1 MSKEKENKYNT
12 SANPPSGGEGAK
24 DSTSKAPPL
33 ANGGK
38 GSSATVTGKAF
49 DWQLLKRIM
58 HYVKPYTSVFVI
70 AAFLTIFLAV
80 IALFQPILIQRT
92 LDKYILANDYHGLVF
107 MVELMI
113 GQLVVQTIA
122 QYYQTYLTNSLGQS
136 VIRDLRKDVFNHITS
151 LRLKYF
157 DRTPIGMLITRTVSD
172 LETIADIFSEG
183 LISIMGDMLL
193 VFAVIGYMLWQ
204 DWKLALITLIPMP
217 FLFASTYV
225 FKEAIKSSFQ
235 EVRTQV
241 AQLNTFLAEHIS
253 GISVIQYFSREEQE
267 MRKFK
272 AVNLKYRDANIR
284 SNWYYSIFFPVV
296 EILFAVCMALL
307 VWYGCKRI
315 LNDQQI
321 HAISASE
328 GGITPGLITS
338 FIVLLNMLFR
348 PIRQLADKF
357 NTLQMGMVGADRIF
371 KVLDTDEVATDDGKL
386 APSVLE
392 GDIEFKDVWFA
403 YNDENWVLKNI
414 NFHIKPGETLAL
426 VGATGA
432 GKSSTIN
439 ILNRFYDI
447 GKGSVTVDGY
457 DIREY
462 KVDYLRSKIA
472 TVIQDVFLFTD
483 TIGNNISLNNTQ
495 ITREEIIKAAKDVGA
510 HEFIERLPG
519 GYDYNVMERGATLSA
534 GQAQLISFIR
544 ALVYNPAILVLD
556 EATSSVDTETELL
569 IQTAINKLM
578 QGRTAIVIA
587 HRLSTIQNADKIIVL
602 DHGEIMESGTHQELL
617 RIENGYYRKLYDLQF
632 NSAGIAKP
640 I

>member
-1 MSKEKENKYNT
+1 M
-12 SANPPSGGEGAK
+12 AQ
-24 DSTSKAPPL
+24 
-33 ANGGK
+33 
-38 GSSATVTGKAF
+38 VTGKAL
-49 DWQLLKRIM
+49 DWKLLMRVM
-58 HYVKPYTSVFVI
+58 HYVKPYRGTFII
-70 AAFLTIFLAV
+70 AAFLTIFLAGS
-80 IALFQPILIQRT
+80 ALIQPYLMQVT
-92 LDKYILANDYHGLVF
+92 LDKYILGNDYNGLLL
-107 MVELMI
+107 MVGLMI
-113 GQLVVQTIA
+113 AQLAIQTVA
-122 QYYQTYLTNSLGQS
+122 QYYQTYQTNALGQS
-136 VIRDLRKDVFNHITS
+136 VIRDLRIDIFNHIMS

-183 LISIMGDMLL
+183 LISIVGDLLL
-193 VFAVIGYMLWQ
+193 VLAIIIYMMIQ
-204 DWKLALITLIPMP
+204 DWKLAFMTLIPMP
-217 FLFASTYV
+217 FLLLSTYV

-253 GISVIQYFSREEQE
+253 GISIIQLFSREDQE

-272 AVNLKYRDANIR
+272 SVNVKYRDANIR

-296 EILFAVCMALL
+296 EILFAICMALL

-315 LNDQQI
+315 LTDEQLVSLGTTN
-321 HAISASE
+321 HPVS
-328 GGITPGLITS
+328 PGMILS
-338 FIVLLNMLFR
+338 FIILLNLLFR

-371 KVLDTDEVATDDGKL
+371 KVLDTDEVAINTGTLK
-386 APSVLE
+386 PSKIE
-392 GDIEFKDVWFA
+392 GDIAFDHVWFA
-403 YNDENWVLKNI
+403 YNDENWVLKDI
-414 NFHIKPGETLAL
+414 SFHIKPGETLAL

-439 ILNRFYDI
+439 ILNRFYEI
-447 GKGSVTVDGY
+447 GKGTVKVDGT

-462 KVDYLRSKIA
+462 DVDYLRSQIA

-483 TIGNNISLNNTQ
+483 TIANNVSLNNPS
-495 ITREEIIKAAKDVGA
+495 ITREEIIAAAKDVGA

-519 GYDYNVMERGATLSA
+519 GYDYNVMERGSTLSS

-556 EATSSVDTETELL
+556 EATSSVDTETEIL
-569 IQTAINKLM
+569 IQNAINKLM

-602 DHGEIMESGTHQELL
+602 DHGEIKETGTHQELL
-617 RIENGYYRKLYDLQF
+617 KIEHGYYRKLYDLQF
-632 NSAGIAKP
+632 NSAGIVK
-640 I
+640 

>member
-1 MSKEKENKYNT
+1 MSE
-12 SANPPSGGEGAK
+12 
-24 DSTSKAPPL
+24 
-33 ANGGK
+33 
-38 GSSATVTGKAF
+38 VTGKAL
-49 DWQLLKRIM
+49 DWKLLKRVM
-58 HYVKPYTSVFVI
+58 RYVKPYNTTFVV
-70 AAFLTIFLAV
+70 AGLLTVFLAV
-80 IALFQPILIQRT
+80 SALLQPILIQRT
-92 LDKYILANDYHGLVF
+92 LDVNILNDDYDGLVF
-107 MVELMI
+107 MVALMI
-113 GQLVVQTIA
+113 AQLLIQTVA

-136 VIRDLRKDVFNHITS
+136 VIRDLRIDIFNHITS

-193 VFAVIGYMLWQ
+193 VFAVIGFMLYQ

-253 GISVIQYFSREEQE
+253 GISIIQLFAREDQE

-296 EILFAVCMALL
+296 EILFAICIGLL
-307 VWYGCKRI
+307 VWYGCKRM
-315 LNDQQI
+315 LSDNQL
-321 HAISASE
+321 AALSASKK
-328 GGITPGLITS
+328 GITPGVITG

-371 KVLDTDEVATDDGKL
+371 KVLDTDEVAIDNGTLKTGRLK
-386 APSVLE
+386 
-392 GDIEFKDVWFA
+392 GDIAFDKVWFA

-414 NFHIKPGETLAL
+414 SFHVKPGETLAL

-439 ILNRFYDI
+439 ILNRFYEI
-447 GKGSVTVDGY
+447 GQGSVKVDGH

-462 KVDYLRSKIA
+462 EVEFLRSQIA

-483 TIGNNISLNNTQ
+483 TIANNISLNNQ
-495 ITREEIIKAAKDVGA
+495 SITRGQIIAAAKDVGA

-534 GQAQLISFIR
+534 GQSQLISFIR

-556 EATSSVDTETELL
+556 EATSSVDTETEIL
-569 IQTAINKLM
+569 IQNAINKLM

-587 HRLSTIQNADKIIVL
+587 HRLSTIQNADRIIVL
-602 DHGEIMESGTHQELL
+602 DHGEIMETGTHQELL
-617 RIENGYYRKLYDLQF
+617 KIENGHYRKLYDLQF
-632 NSAGIAKP
+632 NSAGIAR
-640 I
+640 

>member
-1 MSKEKENKYNT
+1 VSNDKNT
-12 SANPPSGGEGAK
+12 NPKK
-24 DSTSKAPPL
+24 DTSKAPPS
-33 ANGGK
+33 GG
-38 GSSATVTGKAF
+38 GRGVTGKAF
-49 DWQLLKRIM
+49 DWQLLKRVM
-58 HYVKPYTSVFVI
+58 HYVKPYNTTFIV
-70 AAFLTIFLAV
+70 AAFLTVFLAV
-80 IALFQPILIQRT
+80 SALVLPVLIQKT
-92 LDKYILANDYHGLVF
+92 LDNHIMVNDYDGLVF

-113 GQLVVQTIA
+113 SLLIIQTAA
-122 QYYQTYLTNSLGQS
+122 QYYQTYLTNTLGQS
-136 VIRDLRKDVFNHITS
+136 VIRDLRIDVFNHITS

-183 LISIMGDMLL
+183 LISIMGDLLL
-193 VFAVIGYMLWQ
+193 VFAVIIYMLVQ

-217 FLFASTYV
+217 FLFGSTYV

-253 GISVIQYFSREEQE
+253 GISIIQNFAREDQE

-296 EILFAVCMALL
+296 EVLFAVCMGLL

-315 LNDQQI
+315 LSDQQLVS
-321 HAISASE
+321 ISATDK
-328 GGITPGLITS
+328 GVTPGMIVE
-338 FIVLLNMLFR
+338 FIVLLNILFR

-371 KVLDTDEVATDDGKL
+371 KVLDTDEVAVNTGTLRPKWL
-386 APSVLE
+386 TGE
-392 GDIEFKDVWFA
+392 IEFKNVWFA
-403 YNDENWVLKNI
+403 YNDENWVLKDI
-414 NFHIKPGETLAL
+414 SFHVKPGETLAL

-439 ILNRFYDI
+439 ILNRFYEI
-447 GKGSVTVDGY
+447 GKGEVKVDGH
-457 DIREY
+457 DIRDY
-462 KVDYLRSKIA
+462 DVNYLRSQIA

-483 TIGNNISLNNTQ
+483 TIANNISLNNEQ
-495 ITREEIIKAAKDVGA
+495 ITRNQIIAAAQDVGA

-544 ALVYNPAILVLD
+544 ALVYDPAILVLD
-556 EATSSVDTETELL
+556 EATSSVDTETEIL
-569 IQTAINKLM
+569 IQNAINKLM

-602 DHGEIMESGTHQELL
+602 DHGEIKEIGTHQELL
-617 RIENGYYRKLYDLQF
+617 RIDEGYYRKLYDLQF
-632 NSAGIAKP
+632 NSAGISR
-640 I
+640 

>member
-1 MSKEKENKYNT
+1 MSNDKNT
-12 SANPPSGGEGAK
+12 NSKVPPSGG
-24 DSTSKAPPL
+24 
-33 ANGGK
+33 GG
-38 GSSATVTGKAF
+38 GVTGKAL
-49 DWQLLKRIM
+49 DWKLLGRVM
-58 HYVKPYTSVFVI
+58 HYVKPYRATFII
-70 AAFLTIFLAV
+70 AAFLTIFLAAN
-80 IALFQPILIQRT
+80 ALVQPILIQKT
-92 LDKYILANDYHGLVF
+92 LDNHILTDDYNGLVF
-107 MVELMI
+107 MVGLMI
-113 GQLVVQTIA
+113 AQLVIQTVA

-136 VIRDLRKDVFNHITS
+136 VIRDLRIDVFNHITS

-183 LISIMGDMLL
+183 LISIMGDLLL
-193 VFAVIGYMLWQ
+193 VVAVIGVMLYQ
-204 DWKLALITLIPMP
+204 DWKLALITMIPMP
-217 FLFASTYV
+217 FLMLSTYV

-241 AQLNTFLAEHIS
+241 AHLNTFLAEHIS
-253 GISVIQYFSREEQE
+253 GMSVIQLFAREDQE

-272 AVNLKYRDANIR
+272 AVNTKYRDANIR

-296 EILFAVCMALL
+296 EILFAVCIGLL

-315 LNDQQI
+315 LSDK
-321 HAISASE
+321 ALLSISANQH
-328 GGITPGLITS
+328 GITPGVITG

-371 KVLDTDEVATDDGKL
+371 KVLDTDEVAVNTGKL
-386 APSVLE
+386 APETLK

-403 YNDENWVLKNI
+403 YNEENWVLKDI
-414 NFHIKPGETLAL
+414 NFHLQPGKTLAL

-439 ILNRFYDI
+439 ILNRFYEI
-447 GKGSVTVDGY
+447 GKGTVTIDGH

-462 KVDYLRSKIA
+462 DVDYLRSHIA

-483 TIGNNISLNNTQ
+483 TIANNISLNNTE
-495 ITREEIIKAAKDVGA
+495 ITREQIIAAAKDVGA

-519 GYDYNVMERGATLSA
+519 GYDYNVMERGSTLSA
-534 GQAQLISFIR
+534 GQSQLISFIR
-544 ALVYNPAILVLD
+544 ALVYNPTILVLD
-556 EATSSVDTETELL
+556 EATSSVDTETEIL
-569 IQTAINKLM
+569 IQNAIGKLM

-602 DHGEIMESGTHQELL
+602 DHGEIKEMGTHQELL
-617 RIENGYYRKLYDLQF
+617 RIEDGYYRKLYDLQF
-632 NSAGIAKP
+632 NSAGIVK
-640 I
+640 

>member
-1 MSKEKENKYNT
+1 VSDNNKDTQSK
-12 SANPPSGGEGAK
+12 K
-24 DSTSKAPPL
+24 DTSKAPSS
-33 ANGGK
+33 GG
-38 GSSATVTGKAF
+38 GGGVTGKAL
-49 DWQLLKRIM
+49 DWSLLKRVM
-58 HYVKPYTSVFVI
+58 HYVKPYNGTFILSG
-70 AAFLTIFLAV
+70 FLTVFLAV
-80 IALFQPILIQRT
+80 SALLQPIMIQKT
-92 LDKYILANDYHGLVF
+92 LDDHIMLNDYNGLLF
-107 MVELMI
+107 MVELMM
-113 GQLVVQTIA
+113 GLLVIQTIA
-122 QYYQTYLTNSLGQS
+122 QYYQTFLTNMLGQS
-136 VIRDLRKDVFNHITS
+136 VIRDLRIDVFNHITS

-183 LISIMGDMLL
+183 LISIIGDLLL
-193 VFAVIGYMLWQ
+193 VVAIITYMLVQ

-253 GISVIQYFSREEQE
+253 GISVIQNFAREEQE

-296 EILFAVCMALL
+296 EILFAVCMGLL

-315 LNDQQI
+315 LSDQQLA
-321 HAISASE
+321 AISTR
-328 GGITPGLITS
+328 GYITPGVIVE
-338 FIVLLNMLFR
+338 FIVLLNLLFR

-371 KVLDTDEVATDDGKL
+371 KVLDTDEVAPNPGTLKPTRLQG
-386 APSVLE
+386 E
-392 GDIEFKDVWFA
+392 IEFKDVWFA
-403 YNDENWVLKNI
+403 YNDENWVLKDI

-439 ILNRFYDI
+439 ILNRFYEI
-447 GKGSVTVDGY
+447 GKGEVKVDGHNIMEY
-457 DIREY
+457 D
-462 KVDYLRSKIA
+462 VDHLRSQIA

-483 TIGNNISLNNTQ
+483 TIANNISLNNEL
-495 ITREEIIKAAKDVGA
+495 ITREQIIAAAKDVGA

-556 EATSSVDTETELL
+556 EATSSVDTETEIL
-569 IQTAINKLM
+569 IQNAINKLM

-587 HRLSTIQNADKIIVL
+587 HRLSTIQSADKIIVL
-602 DHGEIMESGTHQELL
+602 DHGEIKEIGTHQELL
-617 RIENGYYRKLYDLQF
+617 RIDDGYYRKLYDLQF
-632 NSAGIAKP
+632 NSTGIAR
-640 I
+640 

>member
-1 MSKEKENKYNT
+1 MAKESNDSKSTNQ
-12 SANPPSGGEGAK
+12 PSGGKVA
-24 DSTSKAPPL
+24 APV
-33 ANGGK
+33 
-38 GSSATVTGKAF
+38 VTGKAF
-49 DWQLLKRIM
+49 DWHLLKRIM
-58 HYVKPYTSVFVI
+58 HYVKPYTSVFVL
-70 AAFLTIFLAV
+70 AAFLTIFLSV
-80 IALFQPILIQRT
+80 VALIQPILIQLT

-113 GQLVVQTIA
+113 AQLIVQTIA

-136 VIRDLRKDVFNHITS
+136 VIRDLRIDVFNHITS

-193 VFAVIGYMLWQ
+193 VVAVIGYMLWQ

-253 GISVIQYFSREEQE
+253 GISIIQYFAREEQE
-267 MRKFK
+267 MRKFR
-272 AVNLKYRDANIR
+272 AVNQKYRDANIR

-296 EILFAVCMALL
+296 EILFAICMALL

-315 LNDQQI
+315 LNDQQM
-321 HAISASE
+321 HAISASPT
-328 GGITPGLITS
+328 GITPGVITG

-386 APSVLE
+386 APPALQ

-447 GKGSVTVDGY
+447 GKGSVKVDGQ
-457 DIREY
+457 DIRDY

-495 ITREEIIKAAKDVGA
+495 ITREEIIAAAKDVGA

-640 I
+640 II

>member
-1 MSKEKENKYNT
+1 MSQ
-12 SANPPSGGEGAK
+12 
-24 DSTSKAPPL
+24 
-33 ANGGK
+33 
-38 GSSATVTGKAF
+38 VTGKAL
-49 DWQLLKRIM
+49 DWNLLGRVM
-58 HYVKPYTSVFVI
+58 HYVKPYRRTFII
-70 AAFLTIFLAV
+70 AAFLTIFLAGGA
-80 IALFQPILIQRT
+80 IIQPILMQLT
-92 LDKYILANDYHGLVF
+92 LDKYILGNNYNGLVL
-107 MVELMI
+107 MVGLMI
-113 GQLVVQTIA
+113 AQLAVQTIV
-122 QYYQTYLTNSLGQS
+122 QYYQTYSTNSLGQS
-136 VIRDLRKDVFNHITS
+136 VIRDLRKDVFNHIMS

-183 LISIMGDMLL
+183 LISIVGDLLL
-193 VFAVIGYMLWQ
+193 VLAIIILMMVS

-217 FLFASTYV
+217 FLMLSTYV

-241 AQLNTFLAEHIS
+241 AHLNTFLAEHIS
-253 GISVIQYFSREEQE
+253 GISIIQYFSREDQE

-272 AVNLKYRDANIR
+272 SVNMKYRDANIR

-315 LNDQQI
+315 LTDGQLSSLGT
-321 HAISASE
+321 HDHP
-328 GGITPGLITS
+328 ITPGMILQ
-338 FIVLLNMLFR
+338 FIVLLNLLFR

-371 KVLDTDEVATDDGKL
+371 KVLDTDEVAVNTGTLKPASLRGEIDFDK
-386 APSVLE
+386 
-392 GDIEFKDVWFA
+392 VWFA
-403 YNDENWVLKNI
+403 YNEENWVLKNI
-414 NFHIKPGETLAL
+414 SFHVHPGETLAL

-439 ILNRFYDI
+439 ILNRFYEI
-447 GKGSVTVDGY
+447 GQGTAKVDGI

-462 KVDYLRSKIA
+462 DVAYLRSQIA

-483 TIGNNISLNNTQ
+483 TIANNISLNNPA
-495 ITREEIIKAAKDVGA
+495 ITREQIISAAKDVGA

-519 GYDYNVMERGATLSA
+519 GYDYNVMERGSTLSS

-544 ALVYNPAILVLD
+544 ALVYDPAILVLD

-569 IQTAINKLM
+569 IQNAISKLM

-602 DHGEIMESGTHQELL
+602 DHGEIKEMGTHQELL
-617 RIENGYYRKLYDLQF
+617 KIEHGYYRKLYDLQF
-632 NSAGIAKP
+632 NSAGIVKS
-640 I
+640 

>member
-1 MSKEKENKYNT
+1 MSE
-12 SANPPSGGEGAK
+12 
-24 DSTSKAPPL
+24 
-33 ANGGK
+33 
-38 GSSATVTGKAF
+38 VTGKAL
-49 DWQLLKRIM
+49 DWKLLRRIM
-58 HYVKPYTSVFVI
+58 HYVKPYNGRFIV

-80 IALFQPILIQRT
+80 NALVQPILIQKT
-92 LDKYILANDYHGLVF
+92 LDDYILKDNYAGLVF

-113 GQLVVQTIA
+113 GQLLIQTVA

-136 VIRDLRKDVFNHITS
+136 VIRDLRIDIFNHITS
-151 LRLKYF
+151 LRLQYF

-183 LISIMGDMLL
+183 LISIMGDLLL
-193 VFAVIGYMLWQ
+193 VIAVIGYMLFI

-217 FLFASTYV
+217 FLLLSTYV

-253 GISVIQYFSREEQE
+253 GISIIQFFAREDQE

-272 AVNLKYRDANIR
+272 TVNKKYRDANIR

-296 EILFAVCMALL
+296 EILFAVCIGLL

-315 LNDQQI
+315 LSDKELLS
-321 HAISASE
+321 ISANPH
-328 GGITPGLITS
+328 GITPGVITG

-371 KVLDTDEVATDDGKL
+371 RVLDTDEVAVNTGQLKPASL
-386 APSVLE
+386 KGE
-392 GDIEFKDVWFA
+392 IEFSHVWFA
-403 YNDENWVLKNI
+403 YNEENWVLKDI
-414 NFHIKPGETLAL
+414 SFHLQPGKTLAL

-439 ILNRFYDI
+439 ILNRFYEI
-447 GKGSVTVDGY
+447 GKGSVTVDGH
-457 DIREY
+457 DIRDY
-462 KVDYLRSKIA
+462 DVAYLRSHIA

-483 TIGNNISLNNTQ
+483 TIANNISLNNTTINREQ
-495 ITREEIIKAAKDVGA
+495 IVAAAKDVGA

-534 GQAQLISFIR
+534 GQSQLISFIR
-544 ALVYNPAILVLD
+544 ALVYNPTILVLD
-556 EATSSVDTETELL
+556 EATSSVDTETEEL
-569 IQTAINKLM
+569 IQKAINKLM

-602 DHGEIMESGTHQELL
+602 DHGEIKETGTHQELL
-617 RIENGYYRKLYDLQF
+617 RIEGGYYRKLYDLQF
-632 NSAGIAKP
+632 NSAGIVK
-640 I
+640 

>member
-1 MSKEKENKYNT
+1 VGKKETTNSHTKTTTSSKQ
-12 SANPPSGGEGAK
+12 
-24 DSTSKAPPL
+24 
-33 ANGGK
+33 
-38 GSSATVTGKAF
+38 VTGKAI
-49 DWQLLKRIM
+49 DWQLLKRVM
-58 HYVKPYTSVFVI
+58 HYVKPYNTIFILSI
-70 AAFLTIFLAV
+70 FLTVFLA
-80 IALFQPILIQRT
+80 ASALIQPVLMQKT
-92 LDKYILANDYHGLVF
+92 LDDYILKDNYHGLIF

-113 GQLVVQTIA
+113 GQLIIQTAA
-122 QYYQTYLTNSLGQS
+122 QYFQTFLTNTLGQS
-136 VIRDLRKDVFNHITS
+136 VIRDLRIAIFNHIIS

-193 VFAVIGYMLWQ
+193 LIAVIGYMLFK
-204 DWKLALITLIPMP
+204 DWRLTLITLTPLP
-217 FLFASTYV
+217 FLLLATYI

-241 AQLNTFLAEHIS
+241 ARLNTFLAEHIS
-253 GISVIQYFSREEQE
+253 GMSIIQYFSREDQE

-272 AVNLKYRDANIR
+272 EVNSKYRDANIR
-284 SNWYYSIFFPVV
+284 SNLYYSIFFPVV
-296 EILFAVCMALL
+296 EILFAVCMSLL

-315 LNDQQI
+315 LTDEQLKSITTN
-321 HAISASE
+321 HHE
-328 GGITPGLITS
+328 ITPGVILE
-338 FIVLLNMLFR
+338 FILCLNLLFR

-371 KVLDTDEVATDDGKL
+371 KVLDTNEVAVNSGIVKPATLLGI
-386 APSVLE
+386 
-392 GDIEFKDVWFA
+392 IEFKDVWFA

-414 NFHIKPGETLAL
+414 NLQVGAGKTLAL

-439 ILNRFYDI
+439 ILNRFYEI
-447 GKGSVTVDGY
+447 TKGKVTIDGI
-457 DIREY
+457 DIRDY
-462 KVDYLRSKIA
+462 DVSYLRSHIA
-472 TVIQDVFLFTD
+472 MVIQDVFLFTD
-483 TIGNNISLNNTQ
+483 TIANNISLNNKE
-495 ITREEIIKAAKDVGA
+495 ITREQIIKAAKEVGA

-544 ALVYNPAILVLD
+544 AMVYNPTILVLD
-556 EATSSVDTETELL
+556 EATSSVDTETEIL
-569 IQTAINKLM
+569 IQNAINKLM
-578 QGRTAIVIA
+578 QGRTSIVIA

-602 DHGEIMESGTHQELL
+602 DHGEIMETGTHQELL

-632 NSAGIAKP
+632 NSAGLSKAKSF
-640 I
+640 